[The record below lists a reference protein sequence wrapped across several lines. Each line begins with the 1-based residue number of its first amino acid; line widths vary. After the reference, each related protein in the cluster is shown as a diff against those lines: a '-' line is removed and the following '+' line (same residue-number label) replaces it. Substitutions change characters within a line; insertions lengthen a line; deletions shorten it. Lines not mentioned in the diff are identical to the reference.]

1 MPNLRAAHPGRPFSR
16 PTRPQ
21 LDALLEEAQQRRYG
35 LSILLHAAALAGSA
49 QPHLQAA
56 E

>member
-1 MPNLRAAHPGRPFSR
+1 MPNSAGRSSWTAVCR
-16 PTRPQ
+16 PTQ
-21 LDALLEEAQQRRYG
+21 LDALLEEAQQRRCG